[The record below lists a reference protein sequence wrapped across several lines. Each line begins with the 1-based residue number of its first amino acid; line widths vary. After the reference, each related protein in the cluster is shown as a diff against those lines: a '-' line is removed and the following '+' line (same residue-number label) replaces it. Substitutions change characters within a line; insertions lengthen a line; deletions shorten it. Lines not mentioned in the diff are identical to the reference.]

1 VTVRSAEV
9 AETSAATAAAGLEL
23 LAGAATLAASVLAAP
38 DVS

>member
-1 VTVRSAEV
+1 LLRPSPGV
-9 AETSAATAAAGLEL
+9 ASKFAAGLEL